1 MTTLTTSPSRP
12 LWKEPMLWLVF
23 GLPLASI
30 VAGVGLVVTA
40 VRAGGADSV
49 TDHVQRV
56 AQIQTTD
63 LGPDQLARAMDL
75 SAIVQSHEHHV
86 AVVPVTGDFGTGD
99 LRLTLAH
106 PSQAAEDRHL
116 TLARTANGWT
126 AEGDIEADHN
136 WNLQLAAHDGSWR
149 LRGRLEK
156 DTRAARVA
164 PSQRSD

>member
-12 LWKEPMLWLVF
+12 FWKEPMLWLVF

-30 VAGVGLVVTA
+30 VAGVGLVVVA

-49 TDHVQRV
+49 TDRVQRV

-63 LGPDQLARAMDL
+63 LGPDQRARALNL
-75 SAIVQSHEHHV
+75 SAIVQTHGQRVTV
-86 AVVPVTGDFGTGD
+86 APVTGDFGTGD

-116 TLARTANGWT
+116 TLARTADGWT
-126 AEGDIEADHN
+126 AESDIQADHD
-136 WNLQLAAHDGSWR
+136 WNLQLAAPDGDWR
-149 LRGRLEK
+149 LRGRLQK

-164 PSQRSD
+164 PSQGSD